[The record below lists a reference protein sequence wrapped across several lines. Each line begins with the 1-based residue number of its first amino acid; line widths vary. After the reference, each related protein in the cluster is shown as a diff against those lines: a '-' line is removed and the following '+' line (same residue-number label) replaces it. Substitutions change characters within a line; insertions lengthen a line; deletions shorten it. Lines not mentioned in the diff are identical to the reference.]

1 MVIDTSAI
9 LAILW
14 EETERDRFLD
24 ALREAPIRLMS
35 AVSAYEAAVVVFARR
50 RKKED
55 VDALWELLQ
64 TLRIRIV
71 PFGYEE
77 AADAAVTYQRYGK
90 GIHPA
95 GLNICDCPAY
105 SLARSR
111 RLPLLYQGEDFSR
124 TEIVSVID
132 RPSTSA

>member
-14 EETERDRFLD
+14 EERERERFLE
-24 ALREAPIRLMS
+24 AIRETPIRLMS
-35 AVSAYEAAVVVFARR
+35 AISAYEAAVVVFARR
-50 RKKED
+50 KKHED
-55 VDALWELLQ
+55 VAALWELLQ
-64 TLRIRIV
+64 TLQIRIV

-77 AADAAVTYQRYGK
+77 ATAAAATYQKYGK

-105 SLARSR
+105 SLAQSQ
-111 RLPLLYQGEDFSR
+111 RLPLLFQGEDFAQTDVAKAIGRS
-124 TEIVSVID
+124 
-132 RPSTSA
+132 

>member
-14 EETERDRFLD
+14 EEEERELFLRTI
-24 ALREAPIRLMS
+24 REAPTRLMP

-50 RKKED
+50 KKQED
-55 VDALWELLQ
+55 VADLWELLQ
-64 TLRIRIV
+64 ALRIEIV
-71 PFGYEE
+71 PFGSEE
-77 AADAAVTYQRYGK
+77 AIEAAASYQRYGK

-105 SLARSR
+105 SLARGR
-111 RLPLLYQGEDFSR
+111 HLPLLFQGNDFAR
-124 TEIVSVID
+124 TGIMRVIGH
-132 RPSTSA
+132 S

>member
-1 MVIDTSAI
+1 MVIDTSAL

-14 EETERDRFLD
+14 EEGERERFL
-24 ALREAPIRLMS
+24 EAIRGAPTRLMS

-50 RKKED
+50 KRSED
-55 VDALWELLQ
+55 VAALWELLQ
-64 TLRIRIV
+64 SLRIQIV

-77 AADAAVTYQRYGK
+77 ATDAVVTYERYGK

-105 SLARSR
+105 SLARSQ
-111 RLPLLYQGEDFSR
+111 RLPLLFQGGDFSQ
-124 TEIVSVID
+124 TDVVSATD
-132 RPSTSA
+132 LP